1 MTATPS
7 APALP
12 DRAQW
17 GAALASQPRDAV
29 CALGDRLGR
38 QYAVEHQE
46 VPTAGLAMMPV
57 RDAVLNER
65 FNLGEVPLSRAH
77 VRLGPPHREP
87 VFGGSAV
94 LADDPELAV
103 AIAVCDAVL
112 AHDLDGADEVA
123 ALVVAG
129 AAAARQRA
137 AERAQMQ
144 QRSKVAFALLS
155 QQLDDDD
162 HA

>member
-1 MTATPS
+1 MTDAPS
-7 APALP
+7 TPALP
-12 DRAQW
+12 DRTQW
-17 GAALASQPRDAV
+17 SAALATQPRDQV
-29 CALGDRLGR
+29 CTLGDRLGQ
-38 QYAVEHQE
+38 QYAAEHQE

-57 RDAVLNER
+57 RDAVLGQR

-77 VRLGPPHREP
+77 VRLSPPNAAP
-87 VFGGSAV
+87 VFGGAAV

-112 AHDLDGADEVA
+112 AHDLAGADEVA
-123 ALVVAG
+123 TLVAAG
-129 AAAARQRA
+129 AAVARARA

-155 QQLDDDD
+155 QELEADD